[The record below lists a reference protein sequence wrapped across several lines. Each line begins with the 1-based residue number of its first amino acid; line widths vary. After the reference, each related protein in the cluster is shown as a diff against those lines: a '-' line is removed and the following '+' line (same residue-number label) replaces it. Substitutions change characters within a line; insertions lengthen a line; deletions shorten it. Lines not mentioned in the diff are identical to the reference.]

1 MEQTEVLDLMGAVTH
16 ELEHMRK
23 LAIADPDKRF
33 GKLYRLVGKMDML
46 NSAWAHVKEN
56 KGSRTSGVDGM
67 TLDQMNTD
75 VLRKLG
81 EELTTGVYQPV
92 PVKRTYIEKKR
103 SMKKRPLGIPSLRDR
118 TVQEAAR
125 RILETLYEP
134 LFRSSSHGFRPKRS
148 TISALRH
155 TAYAY
160 KAGAS
165 WIIEGDIKACFDSI
179 PHHVVLNLLR
189 KRIKDERFIDLIRC
203 FLQAG
208 FMEGGNRHDTHSGTP
223 QGGIVSPVLANI
235 VLHEFDVW
243 MEQQGANQPNKE
255 SGREYR
261 QRQTT
266 AYKQLTR
273 RIKYLREQL
282 VKGAPFPNGRS
293 AAEIKAELRTRE
305 EERKRTKPSDVQP
318 SIHYIRYADDFL
330 VVLCGKSR
338 AEAEALKA
346 QMTAWLK
353 DTLGLTLNEDKTLIT
368 YADQKLRFL
377 GYDVQGIRNPN
388 GTRWARLSIPPDAF
402 QSVVE
407 RLQDA
412 TRYRHA
418 PEMDVFANV
427 NALARG
433 WSQYYCYAN
442 DSKHKLSRLTGI
454 IYWLTAHYLGRK
466 HNVSIRQMM
475 RTHYGRD
482 PKTGRLALYTL
493 KPDGKLLFIWNKY
506 PAHRS
511 ILSPGGTADDCK
523 PYINTNWAGGR
534 SLERKAQAMVKA
546 KGQCEGCG
554 REGIKLVLHH
564 PNRLRNASQ
573 NTKSVAQSGYEQAVK
588 LLCHDCHKDHHHGDM
603 KRQ

>member
-1 MEQTEVLDLMGAVTH
+1 MGAVTH
-16 ELEHMRK
+16 ELEHIRK
-23 LAIADPDKRF
+23 LATADREKRF
-33 GKLYRLVGKMDML
+33 GQLYRLVGKMDML
-46 NSAWAHVKEN
+46 NSAWAHVKAN
-56 KGSRTSGVDGM
+56 TGSRTPGVDGM
-67 TLDQMNTD
+67 TRDEVNAEVLDK
-75 VLRKLG
+75 LR
-81 EELTTGVYQPV
+81 EELTCGVYNPV
-92 PVKRTYIEKKR
+92 PVKRTYIDKKG
-103 SMKKRPLGIPSLRDR
+103 SQKKRPLGIPSLRDR

-125 RILETLYEP
+125 RILEALYEP
-134 LFRSSSHGFRPKRS
+134 LFRPSSHGFRPKRS

-155 TAYAY
+155 VAYAY

-165 WIIEGDIKACFDSI
+165 WIIEGDIQSCFDSI

-189 KRIKDERFIDLIRC
+189 KRIKDERFIDLIRR

-208 FMEGGNRHDTHSGTP
+208 FMEAGQRHDTYSGTP
-223 QGGIVSPVLANI
+223 QGGIISPILANI

-243 MEQQGANQPNKE
+243 METQGANRPQETNKE
-255 SGREYR
+255 YR
-261 QRQTT
+261 ARQTP

-282 VKGAPFPNGRS
+282 VKGAPFPKGRS
-293 AAEIKAELRTRE
+293 AAEIKAELRTLE
-305 EERKRTKPSDVQP
+305 TERSRTKPSDVQP
-318 SIHYIRYADDFL
+318 SIHYVRYADDFL

-338 AEAEALKA
+338 EEAEALKA
-346 QMTAWLK
+346 WMAEWLK
-353 DTLGLTLNEDKTLIT
+353 DTLGLTLSEEKTLIT
-368 YADQKLRFL
+368 HADQKLWFL

-388 GTRWARLSIPPDAF
+388 GTRWARLSIPTAAF
-402 QSVVE
+402 RSVVE

-442 DSKHKLSRLTGI
+442 DAKPKLSRLTGI
-454 IYWLTAHYLGRK
+454 VYWLTALYLARK
-466 HNVSIRQMM
+466 HNQTVRQVM

-482 PKTGRLALYTL
+482 PKTGRLALYTV
-493 KPDGKLLFIWNKY
+493 KPDGKSLFIWNQY

-511 ILSPGGTADDCK
+511 ILSPGGTADDLK

-546 KGQCEGCG
+546 QGRCEGCG
-554 REGIKLVLHH
+554 REGMKLVMHH
-564 PNRLRNASQ
+564 PKRLRNASQ
-573 NTKSVAQSGYEQAVK
+573 NTKSVAQSGYEQEVK
-588 LLCHDCHKDHHHGDM
+588 MLCLDCHQDHHHGDTR
-603 KRQ
+603 RQ

>member
-1 MEQTEVLDLMGAVTH
+1 MGAVTR
-16 ELEHMRK
+16 ELEHIRK
-23 LAIADPDKRF
+23 LATADPEKRF
-33 GKLYRLVGKMDML
+33 GKLYRLVRRMDML
-46 NSAWAHVKEN
+46 DRAWAHVKAN
-56 KGSRTSGVDGM
+56 KGSRTPGVDGM
-67 TLDQMNTD
+67 TRDDFNAD
-75 VLRKLG
+75 VLSKLH
-81 EELTTGVYQPV
+81 EELMTEVYQPV
-92 PVKRTYIEKKR
+92 PVGRTYVPKKR
-103 SMKKRPLGIPSLRDR
+103 SKKQRPLGIPALRDR

-125 RILETLYEP
+125 RVLEAIYEP
-134 LFRSSSHGFRPKRS
+134 IFRSSSHGFRPKRS

-155 TAYAY
+155 VALAY

-165 WIIEGDIKACFDSI
+165 WIIEGDIEKCFDSI

-189 KRIKDERFIDLIRC
+189 KRIKDERFIDLIRR

-208 FMEGGNRHDTHSGTP
+208 FMEGGQRYDTYSGTP
-223 QGGIVSPVLANI
+223 QGGVISPILANI

-243 MEQQGANQPNKE
+243 MEEQGANQPNQE

-266 AYKQLTR
+266 EYKQLTR

-282 VKGAPFPNGRS
+282 RKGAPFPKGRS
-293 AAEIKAELRTRE
+293 AKEIKAELHLKET
-305 EERKRTKPSDVQP
+305 ERARTKPSDVRS

-330 VVLCGKSR
+330 VVFCGKSR
-338 AEAEALKA
+338 DEAEALKA
-346 QMTAWLK
+346 RMAEWLK
-353 DTLGLTLNEDKTLIT
+353 DTLGLTLSAEKTLMT

-377 GYDVQGIRNPN
+377 GYDVQGVRNPN
-388 GTRWARLSIPPDAF
+388 GTRWARLSIPTDAF
-402 QSVVE
+402 ESVVA
-407 RLQDA
+407 RLQTA

-442 DSKHKLSRLTGI
+442 DSKTKLSRLTGI
-454 IYWLTAHYLGRK
+454 VYWLTAHYLGRK
-466 HNVSIRQMM
+466 HNVSIRKMM

-482 PKTGRLALYTL
+482 PRTGRLALYTL
-493 KPDGKLLFIWNKY
+493 KPDGKTMFIWNKY
-506 PAHRS
+506 PKHRS
-511 ILSPGGTADDCK
+511 ILQPGGYATDTV

-534 SLERKAQAMVKA
+534 SLERKAQAQETA

-554 REGIKLVLHH
+554 REGMTLFMHH

-573 NTKSVAQSGYEQAVK
+573 NTKAVSQSGYEQDVK
-588 LLCHDCHKDHHHGDM
+588 MLCHDCHKDHHHGDTR
-603 KRQ
+603 RQ